1 MEAWTP
7 AVNTLDFISSV
18 EESDQMVL
26 KNEISGC
33 NLMY

>member
-1 MEAWTP
+1 MQAWMP
-7 AVNTLDFISSV
+7 AVHTLDFISSV

-26 KNEISGC
+26 RNEISGC